1 MDLTSLADL
10 PRVAVTRRR
19 LNPRDYRFRHAT
31 ETDCAE
37 HVTSPGIFTEAGRV
51 MLVTVDLKA
60 LGVDLTP
67 LVTLLQQVRFDE
79 HRRTSGLPS
88 TSRVFGFE
96 PRRALRKDFCGSTS
110 LSAEH
115 PEAHNALVD
124 AAAICEDAYRLTN
137 PTLYAQHVEVTRNR
151 VLAQWHLNN
160 GVFTSGIVNKNNPLP
175 FHYDTG
181 NFASVWSA
189 MLVFK
194 GAGLEGG
201 HLAVPEYDRCFTLP
215 DHTALFFDGM
225 GLLHGVT
232 PLSVPPG
239 SYRYSVVLYSLK
251 MMWACLPPEQ
261 ELKRIRTVKT
271 QRERRRGGLT

>member
-1 MDLTSLADL
+1 MTLDL
-10 PRVAVTRRR
+10 PVTKVTRRR
-19 LNPRDYRFRHAT
+19 LKPSDYRFRHAA
-31 ETDCAE
+31 EADCAE

-60 LGVDLTP
+60 LGVDLSP
-67 LVTLLQQVRFDE
+67 LVTLLHGVRFDE

-96 PRRALRKDFCGSTS
+96 PRRTLRKDFCGTTS
-110 LSAEH
+110 LSVEH
-115 PEAHNALVD
+115 PDAHKALVD
-124 AAAICEDAYRLTN
+124 AAGVCESAYQLTN
-137 PTLYAQHVEVTRNR
+137 PSLYSQHVEVTRNR
-151 VLAQWHLNN
+151 VLAQWHLRN

-175 FHYDTG
+175 YHYDTG

-194 GAGLEGG
+194 GPGLTGG

-215 DHTALFFDGM
+215 DHTLFCFDGQ

-232 PLSVPPG
+232 PIVCPPD
-239 SYRYSVVLYSLK
+239 SYRYSVVFYSLK
-251 MMWACLPPEQ
+251 MMWACLPPQQ
-261 ELKRIRTVKT
+261 ELERIRRVKT
-271 QRERRRGGLT
+271 DRERRRGGLR